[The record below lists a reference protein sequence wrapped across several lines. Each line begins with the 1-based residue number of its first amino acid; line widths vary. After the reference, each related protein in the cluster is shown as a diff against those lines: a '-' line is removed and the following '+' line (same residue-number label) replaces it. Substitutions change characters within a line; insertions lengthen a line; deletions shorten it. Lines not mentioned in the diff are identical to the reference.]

1 MGSSPSIPTAV
12 KVVPHI
18 RGIYPEDA
26 LVLLNSMRGWFSPDI
41 DESIAENE
49 REIAEGKKMSTRK
62 SPRNKRRSMVEERE
76 STPEGRLAIE
86 AARATI
92 RLVSFLNEA
101 FEQSG
106 ITREELAK
114 RLGTDVDRVNAIL
127 EGRDELRIATVAR
140 TAYALGYKIDLVPVP
155 YLGA

>member
-1 MGSSPSIPTAV
+1 
-12 KVVPHI
+12 
-18 RGIYPEDA
+18 
-26 LVLLNSMRGWFSPDI
+26 
-41 DESIAENE
+41 
-49 REIAEGKKMSTRK
+49 MSTRK

-76 STPEGRLAIE
+76 STPEGRLAME
-86 AARATI
+86 AARTTI
-92 RLVSFLNEA
+92 RLVSLLNEA

-127 EGRDELRIATVAR
+127 EGGDELRIATVAR

-155 YLGA
+155 YKKSVLFDRIVSGQAAPISEEERENVEGFRSDYEKKYGKNAPR